1 MTEESP
7 QSTPSPSLSS
17 SAEELSFKVANM
29 EKQRPNLPPIW
40 SDYMEVAFRGDA
52 PIVML
57 RFYSTI
63 PQDPPILLETVR
75 IQTTAS
81 QIKAMI
87 NALCLRSGYYPER
100 PESESSGS
108 SESSESD

>member
-1 MTEESP
+1 MR
-7 QSTPSPSLSS
+7 
-17 SAEELSFKVANM
+17 SFIVADM
-29 EKQRPNLPPIW
+29 EKKNPNLPPIW
-40 SDYMEVAFRGDA
+40 SDFMEVAFRGDA
-52 PIVML
+52 PLAML

-81 QIKAMI
+81 HIKAMI
-87 NALCLRSGYYPER
+87 DALCLRSDYYPER

-108 SESSESD
+108 SKSSESD